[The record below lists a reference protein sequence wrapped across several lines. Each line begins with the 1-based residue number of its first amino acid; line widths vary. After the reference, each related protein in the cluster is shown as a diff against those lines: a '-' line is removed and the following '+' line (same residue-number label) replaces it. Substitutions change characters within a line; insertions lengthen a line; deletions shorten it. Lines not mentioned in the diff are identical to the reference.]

1 MPLRISSSAQGRR
14 NSQCPNAGHLRR
26 LWLCRLPLQLVA
38 NPAYTFATMTQF
50 SEEESNVARYYSET
64 VFEAEQVR
72 LPQDCPVELAV
83 TRRWL
88 ERVAKAGDVAAEIG
102 VGGGHYTE
110 FLARGGCRLHLVDVS
125 VRLLDAVVEKLR
137 QAGLG
142 DRVAGRH
149 HLSGAR
155 LDALP
160 SESVDLALL
169 MGPLYHLR
177 SLAER
182 QRSVRESARI
192 LKRGGMLFAAGI
204 NRLSYLRDLLRLNFG
219 PVSER
224 VAFHQQYLRDGNLD
238 PEHAPP
244 IGYAHLT
251 TAADFLALF
260 EGQFERVAFLGVE
273 SFTAVWQNIFRDLPA
288 AERELWLDIVEETG
302 QTPEGIGQ
310 SDHFLFVGRKL

>member
-1 MPLRISSSAQGRR
+1 MRASRNDAPRR
-14 NSQCPNAGHLRR
+14 SI
-26 LWLCRLPLQLVA
+26 LPPIAA
-38 NPAYTFATMTQF
+38 NLAYTFATMTQF
-50 SEEESNVARYYSET
+50 SEQESKVARHYNEAA
-64 VFEAEQVR
+64 FDAEQVR
-72 LPQDCPVELAV
+72 LTQDCPVEFAV

-88 ERVAKAGDVAAEIG
+88 GRVAKTGDVAAEIG

-110 FLARGGCRLHLVDVS
+110 LLARVGCRLHLVDVS
-125 VRLLDAVVEKLR
+125 TRLLDAVEEKLR
-137 QAGLG
+137 QAGLE
-142 DRVAGRH
+142 DRIAGRH

-155 LDALP
+155 LEGLP

-169 MGPLYHLR
+169 MGPLYHLP
-177 SLAER
+177 SLTER
-182 QRSVRESARI
+182 QSSVQESARI
-192 LKRGGMLFAAGI
+192 LKRGGRLFAAGI
-204 NRLSYLRDLLRLNFG
+204 NRLSYLRDLLRRNFG

-224 VAFHQQYLRDGNLD
+224 VDFHQQYLRDGNLD

-260 EGQFERVAFLGVE
+260 QGRFDKVAFLGVE
-273 SFTAVWQNIFRDLPA
+273 SFTAVWQKIFSGLPP
-288 AERELWLDIVEETG
+288 AEAELWLDLVEETG

>member
-1 MPLRISSSAQGRR
+1 MP
-14 NSQCPNAGHLRR
+14 P
-26 LWLCRLPLQLVA
+26 
-38 NPAYTFATMTQF
+38 F
-50 SEEESNVARYYSET
+50 SEEESKVARHYDET
-64 VFEAEQVR
+64 SFQAELVR
-72 LPQDCPVELAV
+72 LPQDSPVEWAV

-88 ERVAKAGDVAAEIG
+88 GRVARAGDVAAEIG

-110 FLARGGCRLHLVDVS
+110 LLARAGCRLHLVDIS
-125 VRLLDAVVEKLR
+125 ARLLDATVEKLR
-137 QAGLG
+137 QAGLDG
-142 DRVAGRH
+142 RIAGRH

-155 LDALP
+155 LEGLP

-169 MGPLYHLR
+169 MGPLYHLP

-182 QRSVRESARI
+182 QRSVSESARI
-192 LKRGGMLFAAGI
+192 LKRGGTLFAAGI
-204 NRLSYLRDLLRLNFG
+204 NRLSYLRDLLRFNFG

-238 PEHAPP
+238 PVHAPP

-251 TAADFLALF
+251 TATDFLALF
-260 EGQFERVAFLGVE
+260 EGRFEKVAFLGVE
-273 SFTAVWQNIFRDLPA
+273 SFTAAWQSIFGGLPA
-288 AERELWLDIVEETG
+288 EEKELWLDLVEETS

>member
-1 MPLRISSSAQGRR
+1 MAP
-14 NSQCPNAGHLRR
+14 
-26 LWLCRLPLQLVA
+26 
-38 NPAYTFATMTQF
+38 F
-50 SEEESNVARYYSET
+50 SEEESKVARHYN
-64 VFEAEQVR
+64 EAAFDAERVR

-88 ERVAKAGDVAAEIG
+88 GRVAKAGDLVAEIG

-110 FLARGGCRLHLVDVS
+110 FLARAGCFLHLVDIS
-125 VRLLDAVVEKLR
+125 TRLLDAAVEKLR
-137 QAGLG
+137 QAGLE
-142 DRVAGRH
+142 DHIAGRH

-155 LDALP
+155 LEGLP
-160 SESVDLALL
+160 SAGVDLALL
-169 MGPLYHLR
+169 MGPLYHLQ
-177 SLAER
+177 SLTER
-182 QRSVRESARI
+182 QSSVWESARI

-204 NRLSYLRDLLRLNFG
+204 NRLAYLRDLLRLNFG

-260 EGQFERVAFLGVE
+260 EGLFEKVAFLGVE
-273 SFTAVWQNIFRDLPA
+273 SFTAVWQNVFSELPQV
-288 AERELWLDIVEETG
+288 EKELWLDLVEETG

>member
-1 MPLRISSSAQGRR
+1 LGPRVILHSRRSALRFDFHLPL
-14 NSQCPNAGHLRR
+14 LR
-26 LWLCRLPLQLVA
+26 RLPLQLVA
-38 NPAYTFATMTQF
+38 NPAYTFTTMAQF
-50 SEEESNVARYYSET
+50 SEEESKVARHYNET

-88 ERVAKAGDVAAEIG
+88 GRVAKAGDVAAEIG

-110 FLARGGCRLHLVDVS
+110 FLARVGCRLHLVDVS
-125 VRLLDAVVEKLR
+125 ARLLDAVAEKLR
-137 QAGLG
+137 QAGLEG
-142 DRVAGRH
+142 RIAGRH

-155 LDALP
+155 LEGLP
-160 SESVDLALL
+160 SGSVDLALL

-182 QRSVRESARI
+182 QRSVQESARI
-192 LKRGGMLFAAGI
+192 LKRDGTLFAAGI
-204 NRLSYLRDLLRLNFG
+204 NRLSYLRDLLRFEFG
-219 PVSER
+219 SVSER

-251 TAADFLALF
+251 TATDFLALF
-260 EGQFERVAFLGVE
+260 EGLFEKVEFLGVE
-273 SFTAVWQNIFRDLPA
+273 SFTTVWQKVFSDLPA
-288 AERELWLDIVEETG
+288 AEAELWLDLVEETG

>member
-1 MPLRISSSAQGRR
+1 MAQF
-14 NSQCPNAGHLRR
+14 N
-26 LWLCRLPLQLVA
+26 
-38 NPAYTFATMTQF
+38 
-50 SEEESNVARYYSET
+50 EEESRVARHYDEAA
-64 VFEAEQVR
+64 FEAEKVR
-72 LPQDCPVELAV
+72 LPQDCPVELEV

-88 ERVAKAGDVAAEIG
+88 AREAKEQDVVAEIG

-110 FLARGGCRLHLVDVS
+110 FLARRGCRLHLVDVS
-125 VRLLDAVVEKLR
+125 ARLLDAVVDKLY
-137 QAGLG
+137 QAGLEG
-142 DRVAGRH
+142 RLVGRH
-149 HLSGAR
+149 HLSGTR
-155 LDALP
+155 LEGLP

-182 QRSVRESARI
+182 QRSVQESARI
-192 LKRGGMLFAAGI
+192 LKRGGTLFAAGI
-204 NRLSYLRDLLRLNFG
+204 NRLAYLRDLLRMKFG
-219 PVSER
+219 LASER

-260 EGQFERVAFLGVE
+260 EAQFEKIAFFGVE
-273 SFTAVWQNIFRDLPA
+273 SFTSVWQEIFSRLPA
-288 AERELWLDIVEETG
+288 AEKERWLDLVEETG

-310 SDHFLFVGRKL
+310 SDHFLYVGRKL

>member
-1 MPLRISSSAQGRR
+1 
-14 NSQCPNAGHLRR
+14 
-26 LWLCRLPLQLVA
+26 VA
-38 NPAYTFATMTQF
+38 DPADTPATMTQF
-50 SEEESNVARYYSET
+50 SEEESNVAKHYNEKI
-64 VFEAEQVR
+64 FEAEQVR
-72 LPQDCPVELAV
+72 LPHDCPVELGV

-88 ERVAKAGDVAAEIG
+88 GRVAKAGDVVAEIG

-110 FLARGGCRLHLVDVS
+110 FLARRGCRLHLVDVS
-125 VRLLDAVVEKLR
+125 ARLLDAVEEKLR
-137 QAGLG
+137 QAGLE

-149 HLSGAR
+149 HVSGAR
-155 LDALP
+155 LEGLP
-160 SESVDLALL
+160 SASVDLALL
-169 MGPLYHLR
+169 MGPLYHLQ
-177 SLAER
+177 SLADR

-192 LKRGGMLFAAGI
+192 LKPGGTLFAAGI

-224 VAFHQQYLRDGNLD
+224 VAFHQEYLRDGNLD

-260 EGQFERVAFLGVE
+260 EGQFEKVAFLGVE
-273 SFTAVWQNIFRDLPA
+273 SFTAVWQHIFGDLPS
-288 AERELWLDIVEETG
+288 AERELWLDLVEETG